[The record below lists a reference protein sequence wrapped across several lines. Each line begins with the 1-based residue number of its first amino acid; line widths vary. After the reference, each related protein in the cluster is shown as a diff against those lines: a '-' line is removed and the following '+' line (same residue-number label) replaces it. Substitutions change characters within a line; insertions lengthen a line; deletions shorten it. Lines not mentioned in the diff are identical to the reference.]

1 VTYDPCRAV
10 YEALEEYG
18 FEPHG
23 VEHRFRSRCPA
34 HRGDNH
40 YSLTVSEGADGR
52 ALLHCFAYQCTAR
65 DIAKA
70 INLPMSAATPR
81 FDVAER
87 CPSCGFEDF
96 WLYGEGDDVYLAC
109 WAGCPPTAIIRAL
122 THGAPNGRA
131 RSDLAAVCVQDV
143 PYDPYLVP

>member
-1 VTYDPCRAV
+1 VRCFPIIITAHPGHGGHQGVRHRDPLTAVLVGLTVNGITYDW
-10 YEALEEYG
+10 
-18 FEPHG
+18 
-23 VEHRFRSRCPA
+23 
-34 HRGDNH
+34 
-40 YSLTVSEGADGR
+40 T
-52 ALLHCFAYQCTAR
+52 
-65 DIAKA
+65 
-70 INLPMSAATPR
+70 ATPR
-81 FDVAER
+81 FYVAER